1 MLMSLID
8 LPLYIIIFL
17 FGIVIGSFVNVCIYR
32 IPLKEDIVKERSHC
46 MSCGHVLQWY
56 ELIPLVSYVV
66 QKGKCRVCGAKL
78 SVQYPLIEG
87 LNGVLYVLIVAINGY
102 NVDSL
107 LYCLLI
113 SALIALSVIDW
124 RTYEIPIGINVFILA
139 LGLIGTAVHYT
150 DWLNHLIGL
159 LAVSMF
165 IYIIILATK
174 GRGMGGG
181 DMKLMGATGLLLG
194 WKEIILAFILGCI
207 LGSVIHVIRMKVS
220 KAEHVLAFGPYLSL
234 GILITVLAGKPILD
248 WYMGLLGFGM

>member
-1 MLMSLID
+1 MNWLTVLT
-8 LPLYIIIFL
+8 YIIIFL
-17 FGIVIGSFVNVCIYR
+17 YGIVIGSFINVCIYR

-56 ELIPLVSYVV
+56 ELIPIVSYLV
-66 QKGKCRVCGAKL
+66 QKGRCRNCGTKL

-87 LNGVLYVLIVAINGY
+87 TNGVLYVLIAVINGF

-139 LGLIGTAVHYT
+139 LGLIMTVLHYE
-150 DWLNHLIGL
+150 DWLNHVIGFF
-159 LAVSMF
+159 AVSIF

-181 DMKLMGATGLLLG
+181 DMKLMAVAGLMLG
-194 WKEIILAFILGCI
+194 WKEIILSFILGCI
-207 LGSVIHVIRMKVS
+207 LGSVIHVARMKIS
-220 KAEHVLAFGPYLSL
+220 RAEHTLAFGPYLSL
-234 GILITVLAGKPILD
+234 GILITVLYGQPILN
-248 WYMGLLGFGM
+248 WYLCLLGL

>member
-1 MLMSLID
+1 
-8 LPLYIIIFL
+8 
-17 FGIVIGSFVNVCIYR
+17 
-32 IPLKEDIVKERSHC
+32 

-66 QKGKCRVCGAKL
+66 QKGRCRSCGAKL

-87 LNGVLYVLIVAINGY
+87 LNGVLYVFIAVINGL

-113 SALIALSVIDW
+113 SALITLSVIDW

-139 LGLIGTAVHYT
+139 LGLIMTVIHYD
-150 DWLNHLIGL
+150 DWLNHVIGL
-159 LAVSMF
+159 FAVSVF

-181 DMKLMGATGLLLG
+181 DMKLMGAAGLLLG
-194 WKEIILAFILGCI
+194 WKEIILSFILGCI
-207 LGSVIHVIRMKVS
+207 LGSVIHVIRMRVT
-220 KAEHVLAFGPYLSL
+220 KAEHTLAFGPYLSL
-234 GILITVLAGKPILD
+234 GILITVLFGQPILN
-248 WYMGLLGFGM
+248 WYLGLLGL

>member
-1 MLMSLID
+1 MD
-8 LPLYIIIFL
+8 LFDLLYCIIIFL
-17 FGIVIGSFVNVCIYR
+17 YGIVIGSFVNVCIYR

-46 MSCGHVLQWY
+46 MSCGHVLRWY
-56 ELIPLVSYVV
+56 ELIPLVSYLV
-66 QKGKCRVCGAKL
+66 QKGKCRNCGTKL
-78 SVQYPLIEG
+78 SVQYPIIEG
-87 LNGVLYVLIVAINGY
+87 TNGVLYVLIAVINGF

-139 LGLIGTAVHYT
+139 LGLIMTALHYE
-150 DWLNHLIGL
+150 DWLNHVIGFF
-159 LAVSMF
+159 AVSIF

-181 DMKLMGATGLLLG
+181 DMKLMAAAGLLLG

-220 KAEHVLAFGPYLSL
+220 KAEHTLAFGPYLSL
-234 GILITVLAGKPILD
+234 GILITVLCGQLILN
-248 WYMGLLGFGM
+248 WYLGLLGL

>member
-1 MLMSLID
+1 MDLFDLLIY
-8 LPLYIIIFL
+8 LIIFL
-17 FGIVIGSFVNVCIYR
+17 YGIVIGSFINVCIYR

-56 ELIPLVSYVV
+56 ELIPIVSYLV
-66 QKGKCRVCGAKL
+66 QKGKCRNCGTKL

-87 LNGVLYVLIVAINGY
+87 TNGVLYVLIAVINGF

-139 LGLIGTAVHYT
+139 LGLIMTALHYE
-150 DWLNHLIGL
+150 DWLNHVIGFF
-159 LAVSMF
+159 AVSIF

-181 DMKLMGATGLLLG
+181 DMKLMAVAGLMLG
-194 WKEIILAFILGCI
+194 WKEIVLAFILGCI
-207 LGSVIHVIRMKVS
+207 LGSVIHVARMRIS
-220 KAEHVLAFGPYLSL
+220 KAEHTLAFGPYLSL
-234 GILITVLAGKPILD
+234 GILITVLCGQLILN
-248 WYMGLLGFGM
+248 WYLGLLGL

>member
-1 MLMSLID
+1 MNQLTLLIY
-8 LPLYIIIFL
+8 LIIFL
-17 FGIVIGSFVNVCIYR
+17 YGIVIGSFVNVCIYR

-56 ELIPLVSYVV
+56 ELIPLVSYLV
-66 QKGKCRVCGAKL
+66 QKGKCRNCGTKL

-87 LNGVLYVLIVAINGY
+87 TNGVLYVLIAVINGL

-113 SALIALSVIDW
+113 SALITLSVIDW
-124 RTYEIPIGINVFILA
+124 RTYEIPIGINIFILA
-139 LGLIGTAVHYT
+139 LGLIATVIHYQ
-150 DWLNHLIGL
+150 DWLNHVIGF
-159 LAVSMF
+159 LAVSVF

-181 DMKLMGATGLLLG
+181 DMKLMAAAGLLLG
-194 WKEIILAFILGCI
+194 WKEIVLAFILGCI

-220 KAEHVLAFGPYLSL
+220 KAEHTLAFGPYLSV
-234 GILITVLAGKPILD
+234 GILITVLAGQPILN
-248 WYMGLLGFGM
+248 WYLGLLGL

>member
-1 MLMSLID
+1 
-8 LPLYIIIFL
+8 
-17 FGIVIGSFVNVCIYR
+17 
-32 IPLKEDIVKERSHC
+32 

-56 ELIPLVSYVV
+56 ELIPLVSYLV
-66 QKGKCRVCGAKL
+66 QKGKCRNCGTKL

-87 LNGVLYVLIVAINGY
+87 LNGVLYVLIAVINGL

-113 SALIALSVIDW
+113 SALITLSVIDW
-124 RTYEIPIGINVFILA
+124 RTYEIPIGINIFILA
-139 LGLIGTAVHYT
+139 LGLIATAIHYT
-150 DWLNHLIGL
+150 DWLNHVIGF
-159 LAVSMF
+159 LAVSVF

-181 DMKLMGATGLLLG
+181 DMKLMAAAGLLLG

-207 LGSVIHVIRMKVS
+207 LGSIIHVIRMKIS

-234 GILITVLAGKPILD
+234 GILITVLCGQPILN
-248 WYMGLLGFGM
+248 WYIGMLGL

>member
-1 MLMSLID
+1 M
-8 LPLYIIIFL
+8 
-17 FGIVIGSFVNVCIYR
+17 
-32 IPLKEDIVKERSHC
+32 KERSHC

-56 ELIPLVSYVV
+56 ELIPLVSYLV
-66 QKGKCRVCGAKL
+66 QKGKCRECGAKL

-87 LNGVLYVLIVAINGY
+87 LNGVLYVIIAVINGL

-113 SALIALSVIDW
+113 SALITLSVIDW
-124 RTYEIPIGINVFILA
+124 RTYEIPIGINIFILA
-139 LGLIGTAVHYT
+139 LGLIATAIHYT
-150 DWLNHLIGL
+150 DWLNHVIGF
-159 LAVSMF
+159 LAVSVF

-181 DMKLMGATGLLLG
+181 DMKLMAAAGLLLG

-220 KAEHVLAFGPYLSL
+220 KAEHTLAFGPYLSL
-234 GILITVLAGKPILD
+234 GILITVLAGQPILN
-248 WYMGLLGFGM
+248 WYLGLLGL